1 MSLAP
6 LSNSRAPSSGI
17 LPRFFDEDGLIEEFA
32 FMLPSC
38 TRGDAVDLLVL
49 YLRDDVKFISFLF
62 QFVAADTSYHVQNI
76 QVRKI

>member
-1 MSLAP
+1 MKMA
-6 LSNSRAPSSGI
+6 
-17 LPRFFDEDGLIEEFA
+17 LIEEFA

-38 TRGDAVDLLVL
+38 TSTRGDAVLWVDQSPLVDLLVL

-76 QVRKI
+76 EVRKI

>member
-1 MSLAP
+1 MKMA
-6 LSNSRAPSSGI
+6 
-17 LPRFFDEDGLIEEFA
+17 LIEEFA

-38 TRGDAVDLLVL
+38 TRGDAVLWVDQSLLVDLLVL
-49 YLRDDVKFISFLF
+49 YLRNDEKFISFLF